1 MTDDKKWPEYP
12 GPGPF
17 HPRCR
22 CYLYGL
28 DEETTAQLKA
38 IAEEI
43 DRRMMEPLKNI
54 DPGDMTGYYET
65 LEGHFKKKQ

>member
-1 MTDDKKWPEYP
+1 MARISR
-12 GPGPF
+12 
-17 HPRCR
+17 PRTVSSP
-22 CYLYGL
+22 LQMHSYGL

-43 DRRMMEPLKNI
+43 DRRMLEPLKNI

-65 LEGHFKKKQ
+65 LEDHFEKKH